1 MASTVSDLSQLN
13 NPVLQQNITSLGDQI
28 QNVDALL
35 SMLSCPEGEAT
46 YDGLDAADKAQIDL
60 FKTYASNALF
70 WVYLKTKGKDAAN
83 HAVKNELG
91 RVKEHLNRAKLL
103 KDRALAP
110 RLNQGVAKRFVRGG
124 LWEPK
129 EKEEKTADQTSS
141 SPAPRQG
148 RSRPGKRSFEDRK

>member
-1 MASTVSDLSQLN
+1 MTSDVSDLSQLN
-13 NPVLQQNITSLGDQI
+13 NQGLQQNIVSLGDQI
-28 QNVDALL
+28 QSVDALL
-35 SMLSCPEGEAT
+35 SMLNCPEGEAT
-46 YDGLDAADKAQIDL
+46 YDSLDAADKAQIDL

-110 RLNQGVAKRFVRGG
+110 KLNQGVAKRFVRSG

-129 EKEEKTADQTSS
+129 EKTDVETNFVQTNSLKTW
-141 SPAPRQG
+141 
-148 RSRPGKRSFEDRK
+148 K